1 MNFHRCFLK
10 VDHKDVLTILP
21 VVVEVQS
28 RGNGFTKMLGS
39 VNGTPLQYSCLENP
53 WMWAA
58 VHGVAKSQT
67 WLSDFTFIL
76 LFHALEKE
84 MATHS
89 SVLAWRIPGMGEP
102 GGLPSMGS
110 HRVGHDWSDLAA
122 AAAAADSEF
131 IPVKCLEQFLG
142 HTEHSRNISDCYNY
156 YLFQVI
162 CGQVCCWFQH
172 RVGAR

>member
-58 VHGVAKSQT
+58 VNINMAKSGRA
-67 WLSDFTFIL
+67 I
-76 LFHALEKE
+76 HC
-84 MATHS
+84 
-89 SVLAWRIPGMGEP
+89 
-102 GGLPSMGS
+102 LPTLVSNTQ
-110 HRVGHDWSDLAA
+110 WSR
-122 AAAAADSEF
+122 
-131 IPVKCLEQFLG
+131 EQ
-142 HTEHSRNISDCYNY
+142 H
-156 YLFQVI
+156 
-162 CGQVCCWFQH
+162 
-172 RVGAR
+172 